1 MSPKIRIFL
10 GMVSSMKY
18 AKANQPPTHF
28 SGIFRRFLPVYCEN
42 NALFDVFPENNEIPK
57 ARPKFSG

>member
-1 MSPKIRIFL
+1 
-10 GMVSSMKY
+10 MVSSMKY